1 MMPFRPS
8 IAQTHLRSM
17 KILLIGDSGQIG
29 RLLPPA
35 LRAHEV
41 RSLRR
46 PAIDIRNRASVERAI
61 READPEAVVLAAGL
75 ANADVCEEN
84 PGDAYAVN
92 VDGLR
97 HVAEAARGRA
107 FVSFST
113 DHVFDGRSGP
123 YGEEDPTA
131 PINVYGRTKAEGERI
146 ALTVHPR
153 ALIVRTTLVFAPG
166 DRSFFSRLASAAEP
180 VPCWTDH
187 LATYTWGP
195 MLADATVELLE
206 RGATGLWHVAG
217 TDPLSRHAF
226 ALRVA
231 ARLGKDPSLYRPVPF
246 REAPPRAPRPLRAG
260 LKTDKA
266 RAFLRTQLLSTDE
279 ALALLPR

>member
-1 MMPFRPS
+1 
-8 IAQTHLRSM
+8 M
-17 KILLIGDSGQIG
+17 KILLIGASGQVG
-29 RLLPPA
+29 RLLTPA
-35 LRAHEV
+35 FRAHEV
-41 RSLRR
+41 RALRR
-46 PAIDIRNRASVERAI
+46 PEIEIRDRASVDRAL
-61 READPEAVVLAAGL
+61 READPDAVVLAAGL
-75 ANADVCEEN
+75 ADADVCEEH

-92 VDGLR
+92 IDGLR
-97 HVAEAARGRA
+97 HVAEASRGRA

-123 YGEEDPTA
+123 YAEEDPPA

-153 ALIVRTTLVFAPG
+153 ALVVRTTLVFAPG
-166 DRSFFSRLASAAEP
+166 DRSFFNRLASAVEP

-187 LATYTWGP
+187 VATYTWGP
-195 MLADATVELLE
+195 MLGEAVAELLE

-217 TDPLSRHAF
+217 TDMLSRHEF

-231 ARLGKDPSLYRPVPF
+231 ARLGKDPALYRPVPF

-260 LKTDKA
+260 LRTDKT
-266 RAFLRTQLLSTDE
+266 RAFLRTKLLSAVE
-279 ALALLPR
+279 ALALMPR